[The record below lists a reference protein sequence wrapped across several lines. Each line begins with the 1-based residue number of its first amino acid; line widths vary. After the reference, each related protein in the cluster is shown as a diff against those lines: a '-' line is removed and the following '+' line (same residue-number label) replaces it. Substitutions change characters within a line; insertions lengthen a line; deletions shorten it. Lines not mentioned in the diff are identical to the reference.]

1 MTLLGKEVL
10 LQLSYRVIIY
20 MSMLAVNQYFILG
33 LKWLGLCGFYLLI
46 AF

>member
-10 LQLSYRVIIY
+10 LQLSYRVIY

-33 LKWLGLCGFYLLI
+33 LK
-46 AF
+46 

>member
-33 LKWLGLCGFYLLI
+33 LK
-46 AF
+46 